1 MEKSILP
8 ARSVCAWSGFG
19 MTGVLALALLLIA
32 VQSSPAE
39 DAMPRDM
46 TSVFLAS
53 PLIGAVRNEVEM
65 QGPPGAPARTLTD
78 TAAEYGLFLMYANP
92 RLVVN
97 DTVFNTDVNDSTVWG
112 NIATLNVYGDPASKI
127 TWHLGASYLWH
138 DIDGDMADIRITEP
152 LAKAGLVFRVP
163 VWHLSINP
171 YVGVGW
177 QRVETTVATPG
188 HTIENTENTES
199 VIYGVM
205 AQWRWRML
213 AANAK
218 YYLEDNRD
226 REEQY
231 QVVRLWGTAM
241 LSKHA
246 GILARF
252 EYSEQAGSTDT
263 SALFGPVFYF

>member
-1 MEKSILP
+1 M
-8 ARSVCAWSGFG
+8 
-19 MTGVLALALLLIA
+19 ALALLLPIRTGLT
-32 VQSSPAE
+32 E
-39 DAMPRDM
+39 DTKPKEM

-53 PLIGAVRNEVEM
+53 PLVGAVRNEVEM
-65 QGPPGAPARTLTD
+65 QGPPGMPVQTLAD

-112 NIATLNVYGDPASKI
+112 NIATLNVYGDPAAKI

-138 DIDGDMADIRITEP
+138 DIDGNPVDIRVTEP

-163 VWHLSINP
+163 AWHLSINP
-171 YVGVGW
+171 YLGYGW

-188 HTIENTENTES
+188 TTIEDAENTES
-199 VIYGVM
+199 VIYGVS
-205 AQWRWRML
+205 AYWRWRML
-213 AANAK
+213 YANAK

-226 REEQY
+226 RAEQY
-231 QVVRLWGTAM
+231 HVFRFWATAM

-246 GILARF
+246 GVLARF
-252 EYSEQAGSTDT
+252 EYAEEAGSTDT